1 MTVFETGID
10 VSRYQGQ
17 INWPQVAAAG
27 KQFAIV
33 RVGSSNNNG
42 VYVDPY
48 FLQNVEGAHSVG
60 MKVGAYY
67 FTYAQ
72 TEEQV
77 IRELQTYLAALE
89 GLRLEYPVF
98 VDVESNTLTGLGK
111 DTLTGLVQFAM
122 DILYQRGWYAGY
134 YSYTNFANTYLD
146 TSRLSAYPF
155 WVADYRGYVGYKGSY
170 DMWQYSSTGRVNG
183 ITGAVDLNYS
193 YKNFLPIIKAGGFN
207 GFGNQGPA
215 MQPISGKTL
224 EVFNAR
230 CEYFYTA
237 NLNDIV
243 GYLPLG
249 EYPALSISE
258 NEYQGYIWVTFRY
271 GNEEYWT
278 VLLSDRNRLVD
289 TPDTECEEQ
298 LEQALQDLEQANAK
312 IIKAA
317 ELARQ
322 AADLAGQASE
332 LADQAVDTL
341 L

>member
-1 MTVFETGID
+1 M
-10 VSRYQGQ
+10 
-17 INWPQVAAAG
+17 
-27 KQFAIV
+27 
-33 RVGSSNNNG
+33 
-42 VYVDPY
+42 
-48 FLQNVEGAHSVG
+48 
-60 MKVGAYY
+60 
-67 FTYAQ
+67 
-72 TEEQV
+72 
-77 IRELQTYLAALE
+77 
-89 GLRLEYPVF
+89 
-98 VDVESNTLTGLGK
+98 
-111 DTLTGLVQFAM
+111 
-122 DILYQRGWYAGY
+122 
-134 YSYTNFANTYLD
+134 
-146 TSRLSAYPF
+146 
-155 WVADYRGYVGYKGSY
+155 WVARWEADNPGVDFQV
-170 DMWQYSSTGRVNG
+170 DMWQYSSTGTVNG

-298 LEQALQDLEQANAK
+298 LEQALQELEQANAK

-322 AADLAGQASE
+322 AADLAGQASD

>member
-48 FLQNVEGAHSVG
+48 FLQNVEGAHSAG

-155 WVADYRGYVGYKGSY
+155 WVADYRATRAAMICGS
-170 DMWQYSSTGRVNG
+170 
-183 ITGAVDLNYS
+183 I
-193 YKNFLPIIKAGGFN
+193 PPPAG
-207 GFGNQGPA
+207 
-215 MQPISGKTL
+215 
-224 EVFNAR
+224 
-230 CEYFYTA
+230 
-237 NLNDIV
+237 
-243 GYLPLG
+243 
-249 EYPALSISE
+249 
-258 NEYQGYIWVTFRY
+258 
-271 GNEEYWT
+271 
-278 VLLSDRNRLVD
+278 
-289 TPDTECEEQ
+289 
-298 LEQALQDLEQANAK
+298 
-312 IIKAA
+312 
-317 ELARQ
+317 
-322 AADLAGQASE
+322 
-332 LADQAVDTL
+332 
-341 L
+341 